1 VMVTSPGPGEG
12 KTTTVSNLAAVLAEG
27 GLSVLVVN
35 CDFRRPRVQKYL
47 IDEPEDGP
55 DADLLGVIAS
65 TGQVRAVATKMP
77 HVRLV
82 TGIGEDDQ
90 DANPIEIVGIQ
101 KRLIAF
107 ARQHYDVVLLD
118 TAPFLTTNDASE
130 LLADSDAVVLVVRCG
145 KTRREAARRASE
157 LLFRLEA
164 PLLGTVF
171 TDSADAPSAEYY
183 YHYYLDETPTKA
195 RNPFASR
202 GTASPTDEPV
212 EGSRA

>member
-1 VMVTSPGPGEG
+1 M
-12 KTTTVSNLAAVLAEG
+12 
-27 GLSVLVVN
+27 
-35 CDFRRPRVQKYL
+35 
-47 IDEPEDGP
+47 DEP
-55 DADLLGVIAS
+55 DANAEADPMGVIAA

-77 HVRLV
+77 RVRLV
-82 TGIGEDDQ
+82 TGIGEDDT

-130 LLADSDAVVLVVRCG
+130 LLADSDAVLLVVRCG

-183 YHYYLDETPTKA
+183 YHYYLDESPTKS
-195 RNPFASR
+195 RGPFASR
-202 GTASPTDEPV
+202 GAPAPAPEPA